1 MSTTSSGAEFRQ
13 PLELPPQEYSEEYFQ
28 RLISQIRTILGL
40 VPSRNE
46 GESEASNM
54 TWFMS

>member
-13 PLELPPQEYSEEYFQ
+13 PLELPPQEYSEAYFQ
-28 RLISQIRTILGL
+28 RLVSQIRTILGL

-46 GESEASNM
+46 VESEASNM